1 MGRQIILLAISILSL
16 SACEKD
22 FDEKY
27 QDNLD
32 QLNEEAQRIEAG
44 VNEHLAEGRKADK
57 AIESAGQ
64 PVEAIQEEN
73 GAAQ

>member
-1 MGRQIILLAISILSL
+1 MRGRIIFLATSLLSL

-32 QLNEEAQRIEAG
+32 QLNEEAKAIEAG

-57 AIESAGQ
+57 IIESAGQ
-64 PVEAIQEEN
+64 PDEAIQRQNE
-73 GAAQ
+73 AAR

>member
-1 MGRQIILLAISILSL
+1 MHRTIISLAFPLLCL

-32 QLNEEAQRIEAG
+32 QLNAEAEAIESG
-44 VNEHLAEGRKADK
+44 VNRHLSEGRKADE
-57 AIESAGQ
+57 IMESAKQ
-64 PVEAIQEEN
+64 TEEAS
-73 GAAQ
+73 GATQ

>member
-1 MGRQIILLAISILSL
+1 MHRGMILLAISLLSL

-32 QLNEEAQRIEAG
+32 QLHEEAEAIESG
-44 VNEHLAEGRKADK
+44 VDQHLAEGRKADE
-57 AIESAGQ
+57 IFQSAEGS
-64 PVEAIQEEN
+64 N
-73 GAAQ
+73 GKTQKKDADTR

>member
-1 MGRQIILLAISILSL
+1 MILLAISLLSL

-32 QLNEEAQRIEAG
+32 QLNAEAKAIESG
-44 VNEHLAEGRKADK
+44 VIQHLAEGRQADE
-57 AIESAGQ
+57 IIQSAEG
-64 PVEAIQEEN
+64 PNGKIQKKD
-73 GAAQ
+73 AATQ

>member
-1 MGRQIILLAISILSL
+1 MRRGMILLTFSMLSL

-32 QLNEEAQRIEAG
+32 QLNEEAKAIESG
-44 VNEHLAEGRKADK
+44 INEHLAEGRKADK
-57 AIESAGQ
+57 VIGSAEQ
-64 PVEAIQEEN
+64 PDEAIRRES
-73 GAAQ
+73 GAIQ